1 MLKLTQ
7 AANRTDPPC
16 AVEEELHA
24 LFEAEESKLLRFA
37 FSLVGR
43 RVVAEE
49 IVQEVFLQLYL
60 NWDNVDAPRAWL
72 ARSVRNRALNH
83 LRKTRR
89 EFWLSDNP
97 SPTVADDQGEPPD
110 AMLEKLE
117 MVAAMRCLIA
127 ELPEVDRQLIELR
140 YFSGLKYR
148 EISTRVGMTVSN
160 VGFRLHRLVKQLAI
174 RLQARG
180 VDGE

>member
-1 MLKLTQ
+1 MLKSTQ
-7 AANRTDPPC
+7 AANPTDPPC
-16 AVEEELHA
+16 AVEKELHA

-60 NWDNVDAPRAWL
+60 NWDSVDAPRAWL

-89 EFWLSDNP
+89 EFWLSDSP
-97 SPTVADDQGEPPD
+97 SPTDADGQGEPPD

-117 MVAAMRCLIA
+117 MVAAMRGLIS

-140 YFSGLKYR
+140 YFNGLKYR
-148 EISTRVGMTVSN
+148 EIGTRVGMTVSN
-160 VGFRLHRLVKQLAI
+160 VGFRLHCVVKQLAL
-174 RLQARG
+174 RMRSRG
-180 VDGE
+180 VVGD